1 MLEYRGNDFYL
12 NGRKFRILSG
22 AIHYFRT
29 PRGKWKD
36 IIHKAKLMG
45 LNTVETYIPWNVH
58 EPERGKYCFEGM
70 YDVCAFL
77 DEINAEEMYAIV
89 RPGPYICA
97 EWDFGGLPAW
107 LLKDENIRL
116 RCMEKRYIT
125 AVSEWYDRLIPML
138 AEHTLDNN
146 GNIIA
151 VQVENE
157 YGSYGN
163 DHIYMNWLQRKMA
176 SLGLANTFFFTAD
189 GPDDFMLQGG
199 TLPGLFKAVN
209 FGSNAVQAYEKLKKY
224 QPDAPFFCAEFWDG
238 WFNHWGGVDMSR
250 ERSNADCVYQM
261 EEILKING
269 SLNLYMFYG
278 GYNYGFM
285 SGANMNVKE
294 KQYLPD
300 TTSYDYGAPLDEC
313 GNITEKYMMMRECI
327 ARYAPV
333 PREELPVAS
342 RIRNYGVYRAT
353 GSVSLYDSLDRIGR
367 KHVSEIPCCMEYF
380 GQNYGYILY
389 RTKIEGPRKE
399 MPVILQEVRDRALVF
414 ADRKLLGTVDRN
426 HEQKILLAITEGEV
440 QLDVLVEN
448 QGRINYGP
456 FMKDRKGVTEGIL
469 HGQQL
474 LFGYEI
480 YCLPMDDLGKLQFYK
495 PESHSEPA
503 FYQFLIYIEECQD
516 TYLDMKGWTKGFA
529 VVNGFL
535 LGRYWNIG
543 PQKELYLPKELLKE
557 GENEIIIFEEE
568 KGEGS
573 LLLFLGKGK
582 EE

>member
-1 MLEYRGNDFYL
+1 MLDYRGNDFYL

-29 PRGKWKD
+29 PRGKWRD

-58 EPERGKYCFEGM
+58 EPERGQYCFEGM

-77 DEINAEEMYAIV
+77 DEIKAEGMYAIV

-97 EWDFGGLPAW
+97 EWDFGGFPAW
-107 LLKDENIRL
+107 LLKEENIRL
-116 RCMEKRYIT
+116 RCMEERYIT

-138 AEHTLDNN
+138 AEHTLDHN
-146 GNIIA
+146 GNILA

-163 DHIYMNWLQRKMA
+163 DHTYLNWLREKMA
-176 SLGLANTFFFTAD
+176 DLGLADTFFFTAD
-189 GPDDFMLQGG
+189 GPGDFMLQGG
-199 TLPGLFKAVN
+199 TLPGVFKAVN
-209 FGSNAVQAYEKLKKY
+209 FGSNAAWAYEKLKEY

-238 WFNHWGGVDMSR
+238 WFNHWGGTDTSR
-250 ERSNADCVYQM
+250 DRSNADCVQQM
-261 EEILKING
+261 EEILKRNG

-285 SGANMNVKE
+285 SGANQSIAE

-313 GNITEKYMMMRECI
+313 GNITEKYRMMRECI

-333 PREELPVAS
+333 PAEELPPAS
-342 RIRNYGVYRAT
+342 PMKNYGAYRAA
-353 GSVSLYDSLDRIGR
+353 GSVSLYDSLDRIG
-367 KHVSEIPCCMEYF
+367 KKYVSEIPCCMEQL
-380 GQNYGYILY
+380 GQSYGYILY
-389 RTKIEGPRKE
+389 RTRIEGPREE
-399 MPVILQEVRDRALVF
+399 MPVILQEVRDRALIFV
-414 ADRKLLGTVDRN
+414 DKKLLGRADRN
-426 HEQKILLAITEGEV
+426 HEQKNRLAVPKEEV
-440 QLDVLVEN
+440 RLDVLVDN

-456 FMKDRKGVTEGIL
+456 FMKDEKGITEGIL
-469 HGQQL
+469 HGQQF

-480 YCLPMDDLGKLQFYK
+480 YCLPMDNLEQLRFHQ
-495 PESHSEPA
+495 PENHRKPA
-503 FYQFLIYIEECQD
+503 FYQFFIEIEDCQD
-516 TYLDMKGWTKGFA
+516 TYLDMRGWTKGFA
-529 VVNGFL
+529 TVNGFL

-543 PQKELYLPKELLKE
+543 PQRELYLPKELLKE
-557 GENEIIIFEEE
+557 GKNEIIIFEEE
-568 KGEGS
+568 NGDGT
-573 LLLFLGKGK
+573 LLFSEKRK
-582 EE
+582 EN